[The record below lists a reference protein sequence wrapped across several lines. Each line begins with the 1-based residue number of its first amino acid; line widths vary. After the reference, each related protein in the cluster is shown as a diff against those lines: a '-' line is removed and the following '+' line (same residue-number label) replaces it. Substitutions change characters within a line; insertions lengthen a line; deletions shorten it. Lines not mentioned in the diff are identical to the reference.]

1 MRWVVI
7 GLLAALV
14 AAPSSPGAATDSVD
28 ATKRVVREWSARVNA
43 YDNDGVARLFARPA
57 AVAQGGAIYALRT
70 YDEIALW
77 HKGLPCAARIVSIT
91 VKGQD
96 ATAVF
101 VLRNGPHRRCD
112 APGGKVAAV
121 FRISGGKIRAWAQ
134 VPVPKPVQ
142 PVA

>member
-1 MRWVVI
+1 MVI
-7 GLLAALV
+7 ALLVALV
-14 AAPSSPGAATDSVD
+14 AAPSSPAAATDSVG
-28 ATKRVVREWSARVNA
+28 ATKEVVRKWSARVNA
-43 YDNDGVARLFARPA
+43 YDNEGVARLFARPA
-57 AVAQGGAIYALRT
+57 AVAQGGVIYALRT
-70 YDEIALW
+70 YEEIALW
-77 HKGLPCAARIVSIT
+77 HRSLPCAARIVSIT

-121 FRISGGKIRAWAQ
+121 FRVSGGKIRAWAQ
-134 VPVPKPVQ
+134 IPVPKRAG

>member
-28 ATKRVVREWSARVNA
+28 ATKKVVREWSARVNA

-57 AVAQGGAIYALRT
+57 AVAQGGTIYALRT
-70 YDEIALW
+70 YEEIALW
-77 HKGLPCAARIVSIT
+77 HRGLPCAARIVSIT

-112 APGGKVAAV
+112 APGAKVAAV
-121 FRISGGKIRAWAQ
+121 FRISGAKIRAWAQ
-134 VPVPKPVQ
+134 IPVPKPVQ